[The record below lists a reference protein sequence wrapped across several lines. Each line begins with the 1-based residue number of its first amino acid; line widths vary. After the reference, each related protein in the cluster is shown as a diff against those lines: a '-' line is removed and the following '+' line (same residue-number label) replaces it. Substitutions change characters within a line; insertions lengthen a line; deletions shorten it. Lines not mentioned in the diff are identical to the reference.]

1 MHELVL
7 TSSSN
12 EEINSFQF
20 CNSEEL
26 QCIIKSIGKE
36 FISGTLQLA
45 KNNSLMFVNVSPQA
59 IQDAYRMYG
68 SKTSEALHAK
78 KTIQTP
84 ESV

>member
-1 MHELVL
+1 VHELVL

-45 KNNSLMFVNVSPQA
+45 KNN
-59 IQDAYRMYG
+59 
-68 SKTSEALHAK
+68 
-78 KTIQTP
+78 
-84 ESV
+84 